1 MRLISPSTFQ
11 TLIKSR
17 LFLTP
22 AVQRSNPMFLSG
34 AHYLSLLLS
43 GVVILAPVTAAAQ
56 TGAQAGTQ
64 RGVSHQN
71 TGVTWLQPGTFV
83 DSDSLMSI
91 CAPPPVKPVV
101 KRKVVPSKSSAPRY
115 LATPMVKA
123 KAAPKRVARKP
134 KAEPQPA
141 PRMMCPLI
149 QIGPSFM
156 GMLGEDESIIPLP
169 GDLIPEVSEMTL
181 VTPRELPL
189 SDITP
194 VTPAVNGGRKLG
206 PLIWLFGGGAGIG
219 VFTKFGGGDPKNP
232 EPPVNPP
239 VIPEIP
245 DGPPPITST
254 PEPGTLALMGTGL
267 AALAGAVRRRKKKGT
282 PEV

>member
-1 MRLISPSTFQ
+1 
-11 TLIKSR
+11 
-17 LFLTP
+17 
-22 AVQRSNPMFLSG
+22 MFLSG
-34 AHYLSLLLS
+34 AHYLSVLLS
-43 GVVILAPVTAAAQ
+43 GAVILAPVSVAMAQ
-56 TGAQAGTQ
+56 TGAQARTQ

-83 DSDSLMSI
+83 DSDTLMAI

-101 KRKVVPSKSSAPRY
+101 KRKVAPSKSSAPRY
-115 LATPMVKA
+115 LATPRVKST
-123 KAAPKRVARKP
+123 AAPKRVARKR

-141 PRMMCPLI
+141 PRMMCPQI
-149 QIGPSFM
+149 QIGPSL
-156 GMLGEDESIIPLP
+156 LGSLGGDESIIPLP

-194 VTPAVNGGRKLG
+194 VTPVANGGRKIG
-206 PLIWLFGGGAGIG
+206 PLVWLFGGGAGVG
-219 VFTKFGGGDPKNP
+219 VFTKFGGGDPNNP
-232 EPPVNPP
+232 APPVDPP